1 MITFSV
7 GGFFCMSD
15 NNQSNDDWDSYR
27 ALVVDNF
34 KRINKRLEEIETK
47 FDELKDNHFHHLQ
60 IEMQSLK
67 IQINMYGKFGVGLI
81 AIPGIFLAI
90 IQIIKLVAK

>member
-1 MITFSV
+1 
-7 GGFFCMSD
+7 MSD

-67 IQINMYGKFGVGLI
+67 VQINMYGKFGIGLI
-81 AIPGIFLAI
+81 AVPGIFLAI

>member
-1 MITFSV
+1 
-7 GGFFCMSD
+7 MSG
-15 NNQSNDDWDSYR
+15 NNQDNDWNDYR
-27 ALVVDNF
+27 ALVLDNF
-34 KRINKRLEEIETK
+34 KRINKRLEEMEIK

-60 IEMQSLK
+60 IEVESLK
-67 IQINMYGKFGVGLI
+67 TQINMYGKFGVGLI

>member
-1 MITFSV
+1 
-7 GGFFCMSD
+7 MSD
-15 NNQSNDDWDSYR
+15 NNQNNKDWDSYR
-27 ALVVDNF
+27 ALVIDNF

-47 FDELKDNHFHHLQ
+47 FDELKAKHFHHLQ
-60 IEMQSLK
+60 LEMQSLK

>member
-1 MITFSV
+1 
-7 GGFFCMSD
+7 MSENNQD
-15 NNQSNDDWDSYR
+15 NNDWDNYR
-27 ALVVDNF
+27 ALVLDSFTRV
-34 KRINKRLEEIETK
+34 NKTLEDLEAK

-60 IEMQSLK
+60 IELESLK
-67 IQINMYGKFGVGLI
+67 TQINMYGKFGVGLI

>member
-1 MITFSV
+1 
-7 GGFFCMSD
+7 MSE
-15 NNQSNDDWDSYR
+15 NNQSDNDWESYR

-60 IEMQSLK
+60 LELQSLK
-67 IQINMYGKFGVGLI
+67 VQINMYGKFGVGLI

-90 IQIIKLVAK
+90 IQIIRLVAK

>member
-1 MITFSV
+1 
-7 GGFFCMSD
+7 MSED
-15 NNQSNDDWDSYR
+15 NQNNKDKDWNNYR
-27 ALVVDNF
+27 ALVLDNF
-34 KRINKRLEEIETK
+34 KRINKRLEEIEVK
-47 FDELKDNHFHHLQ
+47 FDDLKDNHFHHLQ
-60 IEMQSLK
+60 LELQSLK

>member
-1 MITFSV
+1 
-7 GGFFCMSD
+7 MSE
-15 NNQSNDDWDSYR
+15 NNHQGNDDWDNYR
-27 ALVVDNF
+27 ALVIDNF

-60 IEMQSLK
+60 LEMQSLK
-67 IQINMYGKFGVGLI
+67 VQINMYGKFGVGLI

>member
-1 MITFSV
+1 
-7 GGFFCMSD
+7 MSE
-15 NNQSNDDWDSYR
+15 NNQGSDDWESYR

-34 KRINKRLEEIETK
+34 KRINKHLEEIETK

-60 IEMQSLK
+60 LELQSLK